1 MVDLK
6 KEESYVYLIM
16 VDTRDKM
23 GLTIDY
29 DVIPFKSEEDVKNA
43 MLNIIDNNIRNCRD
57 SINYVTYE
65 SKGIAN
71 YFAYVKI
78 EYKSF
83 KSKTYK
89 AVRRKIHEV
98 TYSYSSSKGDE

>member
-1 MVDLK
+1 MIDLK
-6 KEESYVYLIM
+6 KEEESYVYLMM

-29 DVIPFKSEEDVKNA
+29 DVIPFKNEKDVKNA

-57 SINYVTYE
+57 SINYVSYE
-65 SKGIAN
+65 GKGIAN
-71 YFAYVKI
+71 YFAYAKI

-89 AVRRKIHEV
+89 GIRRRVHEI
-98 TYSYSSSKGDE
+98 K

>member
-1 MVDLK
+1 MIDLK
-6 KEESYVYLIM
+6 KEESYVYLMM

-29 DVIPFKSEEDVKNA
+29 DVIPFKSEKDVKKA
-43 MLNIIDNNIRNCRD
+43 MLNIIGNNVRNCRD
-57 SINYVTYE
+57 SISCISYDG
-65 SKGIAN
+65 KGTRD
-71 YFAYVKI
+71 YFAFAKI

-89 AVRRKIHEV
+89 GIRRKIHEV
-98 TYSYSSSKGDE
+98 K

>member
-6 KEESYVYLIM
+6 KEESYVYLMM

-29 DVIPFKSEEDVKNA
+29 DVIPFKSEKDVKKA

-57 SINYVTYE
+57 IINCISYDG
-65 SKGIAN
+65 KGTRD
-71 YFAYVKI
+71 YFVFAKI

-83 KSKTYK
+83 STKTYK

-98 TYSYSSSKGDE
+98 K